1 MVKNGIP
8 RHVVYK
14 EKNSQVPAFV
24 MSPMVPAL
32 PIAAVAAVT
41 ALLPK
46 NLPVSVYM

>member
-1 MVKNGIP
+1 MESQGMLFKK
-8 RHVVYK
+8 K
-14 EKNSQVPAFV
+14 EEKKPQVPAFV

-32 PIAAVAAVT
+32 PIAAVVAVT